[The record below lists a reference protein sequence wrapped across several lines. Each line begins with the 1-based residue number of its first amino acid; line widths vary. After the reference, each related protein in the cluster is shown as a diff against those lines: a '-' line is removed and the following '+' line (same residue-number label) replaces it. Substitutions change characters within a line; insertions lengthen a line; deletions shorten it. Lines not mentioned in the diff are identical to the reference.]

1 MTYVD
6 SAVLDLTE
14 QMCRRLQAWTGRTN
28 VWLAFQLTNLSI
40 VVYFI
45 WAAGLYFV
53 SGDLAL
59 RIFVALFCGGVF
71 FVLTRT
77 IFKVS
82 IEGLEIAAY
91 RPVAKGRR
99 NPRRIRDAQLRIAFL
114 TLSVV
119 LPYPLWFAYI
129 TLHLRFV
136 LLTEALI
143 ILTTVV
149 LYVLACDPLP
159 PCAGKVKEWF
169 RWMARARTEPV
180 SNRPYARESSL
191 AAFEGFELFEGA
203 RPVRSQQT
211 RQAPIRKDL
220 STGLAPSAVVRFVV
234 RVANAQNLV
243 ATPGARLAI
252 ASMDRHTFAKCGDLF
267 WKTSLRLGSQAVHP
281 ELERFARGNEQPVP
295 LVRL

>member
-1 MTYVD
+1 MPGRASAGIADGSPAAKTTSARFWLRRQSSAARTLVTGAGRAVTSGQVVTGSDGMTYVD

-14 QMCRRLQAWTGRTN
+14 EMCHRFQAWTGRTN

-40 VVYFI
+40 VLYFI

-53 SGDLAL
+53 SGDLVL

-82 IEGLEIAAY
+82 IEASETEAY
-91 RPVAKGRR
+91 RRVASGLR

-119 LPYPLWFAYI
+119 LSYPLWFAYI

-136 LLTEALI
+136 VLTEALI
-143 ILTTVV
+143 VLTTVV

-159 PCAGKVKEWF
+159 PCTSK
-169 RWMARARTEPV
+169 
-180 SNRPYARESSL
+180 AREWLRGMAPARSANAPASRRVKQLLHQTDACICSRTSL
-191 AAFEGFELFEGA
+191 
-203 RPVRSQQT
+203 PT
-211 RQAPIRKDL
+211 IPY
-220 STGLAPSAVVRFVV
+220 GLASVS
-234 RVANAQNLV
+234 
-243 ATPGARLAI
+243 I
-252 ASMDRHTFAKCGDLF
+252 SSK
-267 WKTSLRLGSQAVHP
+267 
-281 ELERFARGNEQPVP
+281 
-295 LVRL
+295 